1 MLAGQ
6 KTVFECQ
13 LLSTAAPKLAMN
25 QKTFKHVMATVA
37 WPWTILFGICP
48 KKDLQ
53 GKAIDLHRGKRLR
66 RGVLLER
73 NRDLECSA
81 EFQCMVLFQSA
92 VCICKADQKKTDSK
106 HSFTDFRPEDSWRK
120 TMYSNQEL
128 KARFAKHPLW
138 KAPTVSFLS
147 VRLDWLHTVDLGVA
161 AYFHS
166 SLLYSIMEDLPGTSR
181 FWEIHNK
188 FLVIFM
194 FSFVCGL
201 DSLSFPSI
209 FMGWRALASYEST
222 EIYPATDKQDLPSS
236 TRRSLSTMTT
246 WALRHKEE

>member
-1 MLAGQ
+1 
-6 KTVFECQ
+6 
-13 LLSTAAPKLAMN
+13 MN
-25 QKTFKHVMATVA
+25 GSAKSSSFHGPLPISCVHFARLT
-37 WPWTILFGICP
+37 
-48 KKDLQ
+48 
-53 GKAIDLHRGKRLR
+53 KRR
-66 RGVLLER
+66 
-73 NRDLECSA
+73 
-81 EFQCMVLFQSA
+81 Q
-92 VCICKADQKKTDSK
+92 TK
-106 HSFTDFRPEDSWRK
+106 HSFADFRPEDSWRK

-128 KARFAKHPLW
+128 KARFANHHLW

-161 AYFHS
+161 AYFHG

-188 FLVIFM
+188 FLVIFI
-194 FSFVCGL
+194 FSFVC
-201 DSLSFPSI
+201 SLSFPSI

-222 EIYPATDKQDLPSS
+222 KIYPAKDKQDLPSS